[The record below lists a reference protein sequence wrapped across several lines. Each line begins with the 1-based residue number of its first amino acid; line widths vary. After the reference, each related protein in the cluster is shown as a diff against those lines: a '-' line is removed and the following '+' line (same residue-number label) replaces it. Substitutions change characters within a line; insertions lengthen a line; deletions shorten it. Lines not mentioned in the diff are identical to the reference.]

1 MVSALQLLLNLGTT
15 KYPCKKIFDPWN
27 TPEKIF
33 WTHETPTRK
42 TFWPTKT
49 PWHVARDLRDPG
61 WHGAH
66 GISTLDQTQEFS
78 CEYCRIFKVTCFEGY
93 LRMATFIRC
102 YFDTMNLKQFGFCIT
117 YSFKILVSERKYKN
131 NLKNHES

>member
-1 MVSALQLLLNLGTT
+1 MEPRNTHV
-15 KYPCKKIFDPWN
+15 KKFS
-27 TPEKIF
+27 
-33 WTHETPTRK
+33 THETHPRK
-42 TFWPTKT
+42 YFELTKHPQEKLFDPRKHHGT
-49 PWHVARDLRDPG
+49 VARDLRDPG

-102 YFDTMNLKQFGFCIT
+102 YFDTMNLKQFDFCIT

-131 NLKNHES
+131 NLKNRES